1 MKIKKKASDMVIGL
15 VYFLASLAISMVS
28 FSTGELELVHRISN
42 SYFTDYAM
50 IVDGSDITLI
60 DYSEDLLRGN
70 ALFYKEEHGIYSVF
84 FTGHFNIPVIS
95 GRFFSPRDF
104 EDGLPKVVVGRDIQ
118 TNKAKDGKTYY
129 TYGNINYEVIGIA
142 GIKKI
147 SGLDN
152 SVYLSMPPH
161 SINTKKGPFIIDGTK
176 VVENIRI
183 LRDKHNLSSSKL
195 ENLGVQRIFESKGS
209 SYQGLFRTIG
219 LVFLTSILAITSY
232 WFLQKHKLVLILKI
246 CGISRLKII
255 GVLCMEYVRYALLS
269 FVVGTAFS
277 LLFIK
282 PLFSYPFNIA
292 SHFAYISAG
301 ILFCLVPSVILNL
314 QWANQTMGRYQR

>member
-1 MKIKKKASDMVIGL
+1 MKLRKRASDVVIGL

-70 ALFYKEEHGIYSVF
+70 ALFYKEAYGIYSIY
-84 FTGHFNIPVIS
+84 FTGYFYMPITS

-104 EDGLPKVVVGRDIQ
+104 EGSLPKAVVGKDIQ
-118 TNKAKDGKTYY
+118 TQKAEGGKTYY
-129 TYGNINYEVIGIA
+129 TYGNIDYEVIGIA
-142 GIKKI
+142 GIKKV
-147 SGLDN
+147 SWLDN
-152 SVYLSMPPH
+152 SVYLCMPHH
-161 SINTKKGPFIIDGTK
+161 SINSKKGLFIIDGTK
-176 VVENIRI
+176 VEENIRL

-195 ENLGVQRIFESKGS
+195 ENAGIQRIFESKGS
-209 SYQGLFRTIG
+209 SFQGLFKSIG

-246 CGISRLKII
+246 CGIPRLKIMGI
-255 GVLCMEYVRYALLS
+255 LCMEYVRYALLS
-269 FVVGTAFS
+269 FFIGTAFS

-282 PLFSYPFNIA
+282 PLFSYPFNIT
-292 SHFAYISAG
+292 SLLAYLSAG
-301 ILFCLVPSVILNL
+301 LFFCLIPALVLNL
-314 QWANQTMGRYQR
+314 RWANQSMGRYQR